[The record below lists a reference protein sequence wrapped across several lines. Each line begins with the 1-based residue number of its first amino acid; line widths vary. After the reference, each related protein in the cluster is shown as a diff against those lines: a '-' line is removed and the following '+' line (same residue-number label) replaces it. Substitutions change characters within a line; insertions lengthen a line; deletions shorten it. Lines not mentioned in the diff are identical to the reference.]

1 MSWSHFKDILGLIR
15 PSSFDISTPKGREK
29 ERYRRIVLN
38 TIASVFARISTAIVS
53 LAVVP
58 MLLTYLDKQLFGMWA
73 TITVTATWFTLF
85 DFGIING
92 LVNAISEAYGRDDRE
107 IVSGYVSTA
116 LIVLVIISV
125 FASMIAVLLAPHI
138 NWNQVF
144 AISGNIETKQVRL
157 IVLSASLPIL
167 IGMSFSIVRQIYA
180 GYQKSYVGHLFSVVG
195 SAITIL
201 AVYFA
206 IRLRLE
212 LHYITALFI
221 GTPILFAGI
230 NLVYIFGVEMPW
242 LRPKLSQV
250 RISSLKRLLRTS
262 IPLFLFQIG
271 ALLVNQTQPI
281 ILAHRSG
288 LEEVTEYT
296 IVIRLYQAFM
306 SLIAVS
312 TIAFVPPFR
321 EASERGD
328 HRWVSVGFRKMLAIR
343 MILAVLFS
351 FMMTLFGNFLIDK
364 WLGQTDIAFSL
375 AVWIVLSVMLLSS
388 TWSTAFSDLLVI
400 MDKIWIQVVLVLFN
414 GISILAFTY
423 LLSPS
428 LGVMGALIASTGY
441 TFLVLSWLLPRI
453 SRSLLVTDV
462 YL

>member
-1 MSWSHFKDILGLIR
+1 MIR
-15 PSSFDISTPKGREK
+15 LSSFDVSTPEGREK

-53 LAVVP
+53 LAIIP
-58 MLLTYLDKQLFGMWA
+58 MLLTYLDKQLFGMWT
-73 TITVTATWFTLF
+73 TITVTVTWFTLF

-107 IVSGYVSTA
+107 IASGYVSTA
-116 LIVLVIISV
+116 LIVLVMISV
-125 FASMIAVLLAPHI
+125 LTSIIAVLLAPHI

-144 AISGNIETKQVRL
+144 AISDNIETERVRL
-157 IVLSASLPIL
+157 IVLSASLPVL
-167 IGMSFSIVRQIYA
+167 IGMPFSIVRQIYA
-180 GYQKSYVGHLFSVVG
+180 GYQKSYVGHLFSIVG
-195 SAITIL
+195 SMITIL

-206 IRLRLE
+206 IHLQLE
-212 LHYITALFI
+212 LHYITAVLI
-221 GTPILFAGI
+221 GIPILFAGI

-242 LRPKLSQV
+242 LRPRLSRI

-306 SLIAVS
+306 SLITVS

-328 HRWVSVGFRKMLAIR
+328 HAWVSVGFRKMLSIR
-343 MILAVLFS
+343 MILAILFS
-351 FMMTLFGNFLIDK
+351 FMMALFGNFLVGK
-364 WLGQTDIAFSL
+364 WLGRTDIVFSL
-375 AVWIVLSVMLLSS
+375 AVWIVLSVMLVSS

-400 MDKIWIQVVLVLFN
+400 MEKIWIQVVLVLFN
-414 GISILAFTY
+414 GVSILALTY

-428 LGVMGALIASTGY
+428 IGVMGALIASNGF

-453 SRSLLVTDV
+453 SRSLLVADV